1 MRVYFLSCAPAV
13 LKLNGLYVGRVDGFE
28 RHIELDP
35 ADRVLAEIVPGGNL
49 QAVNF
54 FLDEEF
60 FACPPDFADVYL
72 LENDA
77 LVYVRE
83 YGEKDVKLKVIY
95 QTRFCGNLIT
105 VFSQGGAY
113 LSCEGAEY
121 TLTPLPAQFFNC
133 RAEQHT
139 LAGRDVLA
147 LYGGNK
153 LIIISDGGKVIFKNT
168 VESAEFGDSLFVR
181 APFETCTA
189 AKAECTY
196 SYDGERLTQTGGKTV
211 ETKPPEPNVAHF
223 AFFESVL
230 TCGDFEKYLDDSL
243 KHKAGDLKSYLGNF
257 VSVTVPTE
265 KFYTLHRDVAAAG
278 LVYPLKRN
286 LYEVKYFAVEMQNGK
301 ITNLS
306 PVDN

>member
-1 MRVYFLSCAPAV
+1 MRVYFLSCTPAI
-13 LKLNGLYVGRVDGFE
+13 LKLNGLYVGYIDNFE

-35 ADRVLAEIVPGGNL
+35 ADKVLAEIVPGENL
-49 QAVNF
+49 QGVNF
-54 FLDEEF
+54 FLDEKF
-60 FACPPDFADVYL
+60 FADPPEFADVYL

-77 LVYVRE
+77 LVFIRE
-83 YGEKDVKLKVIY
+83 YDRKDVKLSVIY

-105 VFSQGGAY
+105 VFSQGGVY

-121 TLTPLPAQFFNC
+121 TLTPLPVQFMKC
-133 RAEQHT
+133 RAEEEK

-153 LIIISDGGKVIFKNT
+153 LIVISDGGKVIFKNT
-168 VESAEFGDSLFVR
+168 VETAEFGDGLLVR

-189 AKAECTY
+189 AKAECSY
-196 SYDGERLTQTGGKTV
+196 SYDGEKLTQTGGRTI
-211 ETKPPEPNVAHF
+211 ETRQPEPNIAHF

-243 KHKAGDLKSYLGNF
+243 KPKAGDLKSYLGNF

-265 KFYTLHRDVAAAG
+265 KFYTLHRNLTAAG
-278 LVYPLKRN
+278 LVYPKKKN
-286 LYEVKYFAVEMQNGK
+286 LYEVKYFAVEMNGGK
-301 ITNLS
+301 ITNLY
-306 PVDN
+306 PVEN

>member
-13 LKLNGLYVGRVDGFE
+13 LKLNGLYVGRIDSFE

-35 ADRVLAEIVPGGNL
+35 ADRVLAEIVPGDNL

-54 FLDEEF
+54 FLDEQF
-60 FACPPDFADVYL
+60 FSCPPDFADVYL

-77 LVYVRE
+77 LVYIRE
-83 YGEKDVKLKVIY
+83 YGQKDVKLQVVF

-105 VFSQGGAY
+105 VFSQGGIY
-113 LSCEGAEY
+113 LSCEGADY
-121 TLTPLPAQFFNC
+121 LLTPLPAQFCAC

-153 LIIISDGGKVIFKNT
+153 LVIISDKGNVIFKNT
-168 VESAEFGDSLFVR
+168 VEAAEFGDSLFVR
-181 APFETCTA
+181 APFETCAA
-189 AKAECTY
+189 AKAECY
-196 SYDGERLTQTGGKTV
+196 FSYDGEKLTQTGGKTV
-211 ETKPPEPNVAHF
+211 ETRPPEPNVAHF

-230 TCGDFEKYLDDSL
+230 TCGDFTKYLDDSL
-243 KHKAGDLKSYLGNF
+243 KPKAGDLKSYLGNF

-265 KFYTLHRDVAAAG
+265 KFYTLRGNLTAAG
-278 LVYPLKRN
+278 LVYPLKSN

-301 ITNLS
+301 ITNLY
-306 PVDN
+306 PVD

>member
-13 LKLNGLYVGRVDGFE
+13 LKLNGLYVGRIDSFE

-35 ADRVLAEIVPGGNL
+35 ADKVLAEIVPGGNM
-49 QAVNF
+49 QGVNF
-54 FLDEEF
+54 FLDEKF
-60 FACPPDFADVYL
+60 FSDPPDFADVYL

-77 LVYVRE
+77 LVYIRE
-83 YGEKDVKLKVIY
+83 YGQKDVKLSVIY

-105 VFSQGGAY
+105 VFSQGGVYISA
-113 LSCEGAEY
+113 EGAEY
-121 TLTPLPAQFFNC
+121 TLDPLPVQFLNC

-153 LIIISDGGKVIFKNT
+153 LVIISEHGKIIFKNT
-168 VESAEFGDSLFVR
+168 VEAAEFGDTLFVR

-189 AKAECTY
+189 AKAECIF
-196 SYDGERLTQTGGKTV
+196 SYDGERLTQTGGRTV
-211 ETKPPEPNVAHF
+211 ETRPPEPNVAHF

-230 TCGDFEKYLDDSL
+230 TCGDFTKYLDDSL
-243 KHKAGDLKSYLGNF
+243 KPKAGDLKSYLGKF

-265 KFYTLHRDVAAAG
+265 KFYTLHRNLTAAG
-278 LVYPLKRN
+278 LVYPLKSN
-286 LYEVKYFAVEMQNGK
+286 LYEVKYFAVEMKDGK
-301 ITNLS
+301 ITNIS
-306 PVDN
+306 PVED

>member
-13 LKLNGLYVGRVDGFE
+13 LKLNGLYVGRVDSFE

-35 ADRVLAEIVPGGNL
+35 ADRVLAEIVPGDNL
-49 QAVNF
+49 QGVNF
-54 FLDEEF
+54 FLDEQF
-60 FACPPDFADVYL
+60 FSSPPDFADVYL

-77 LVYVRE
+77 LVYIRD
-83 YGEKDVKLKVIY
+83 YGRKDVKLQVIY
-95 QTRFCGNLIT
+95 QTRFNGNLIT
-105 VFSQGGAY
+105 VFAQGGVY

-121 TLTPLPAQFFNC
+121 LLAPLPVQFLTC

-153 LIIISDGGKVIFKNT
+153 LVVISDSGKVIFKNT
-168 VESAEFGDSLFVR
+168 VEAAEFGDSLFVR

-196 SYDGERLTQTGGKTV
+196 SYDGEKLTQTGGKTV
-211 ETKPPEPNVAHF
+211 ETRQPEAGVAHF

-230 TCGDFEKYLDDSL
+230 TCGDFEKYLDESL
-243 KHKAGDLKSYLGNF
+243 KPKAGDLKSYLGNF

-265 KFYTLHRDVAAAG
+265 KFYILHQNVTAAG
-278 LVYPLKRN
+278 LVYPLKSN
-286 LYEVKYFAVEMQNGK
+286 LYEVKYFAVEMQDGK
-301 ITNLS
+301 ITNLF
-306 PVDN
+306 PVED